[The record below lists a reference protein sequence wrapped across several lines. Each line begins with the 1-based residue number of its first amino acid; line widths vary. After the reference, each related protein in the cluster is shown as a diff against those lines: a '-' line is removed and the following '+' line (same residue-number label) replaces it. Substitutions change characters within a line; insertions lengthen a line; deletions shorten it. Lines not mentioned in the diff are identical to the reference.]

1 MQDNLVQQDVHD
13 FFHKLKEEV
22 HEIITQVPTLQ
33 MANEQI
39 ASMVGSK
46 VAVACKGYV
55 NDLCYDL
62 AEQVE
67 KKDYFQDPNHL
78 NAFYHLDLEEKI
90 NEKYHFEVNANE
102 LKMDEQQANTI
113 YQSLGTAAGT
123 MAVGGILKYALAS
136 MVTVPVWLVVAAS
149 LLSGVGTYQMKTRE
163 NREAYLNAIDAFL
176 ANLEK
181 EMLDWLTD
189 IEDYYNQQVQSLYTN
204 AKDI

>member
-1 MQDNLVQQDVHD
+1 MQDKLVQQDVHD

-22 HEIITQVPTLQ
+22 HEIIAQVPTLQ
-33 MANEQI
+33 MVNEQI

-46 VAVACKGYV
+46 VAVACEGYV

-67 KKDYFQDPNHL
+67 KEDFFQDPNHL

-90 NEKYHFEVNANE
+90 NEKYHFKVNANE

-113 YQSLGTAAGT
+113 YQGLGAAAGT
-123 MAVGGILKYALAS
+123 MAVGGILKYALAG

-149 LLSGVGTYQMKTRE
+149 LLSGFGTYQMKTRE
-163 NREAYLNAIDAFL
+163 NRDAYLKALDDFL
-176 ANLEK
+176 SNLEN
-181 EMLDWLTD
+181 EVLDWLTD
-189 IEDYYNQQVQSLYTN
+189 IENYYHQQVQSLYIN
-204 AKDI
+204 DKDT